1 MIPRRRHLAWIC
13 AGSIV
18 TIGAS
23 ACSSSSSAPPAP
35 ATQARHLV
43 LITIDTLRADRVGA
57 YGYARARTPRIDALA
72 SRGARFDHAYST
84 APITLTSHASLMT
97 GRYPPGHGARHNGV
111 TVDPRVPTLAT
122 ALATAGFST
131 GAFVGAFPL
140 DHRFGLNKGFGT
152 YGDHMPRSD
161 DGRLAN
167 ERPGR
172 DVAGEAVAWLEAHR
186 NDRRFLWVHFFEPHA
201 PYGDPRSG
209 RSVADRYD
217 DDVAEADV
225 QVGKIVDALGAD
237 ASSSLIVVAS
247 DHGEAFGEHGEVSHS
262 LFVYDTTLR
271 VPLIMAGPSIP
282 TRTIAGPVSLIDVVP
297 TVLKLLNVKE
307 LDADGIDLTPA
318 MNGGTVPDR
327 SLYAESF
334 APLLDFGWAPLRSI
348 RSQGVKYIDAPKPE
362 LYDVVRDPGE
372 TRDVSGSDA
381 ARVATLR
388 EQVQRYAP
396 AAANSVNADPEALA
410 RLQALGYVAGG
421 GPGSSARPFDAAQ
434 GRPFDG
440 AQGRPFD
447 GAQGRPDPK
456 DRRALA
462 ADLARIAS
470 GELNGPALEA
480 TLRQILKNDPR
491 NPQANLRLGYV
502 LLESNRCP
510 AAVLH
515 FTAAIAAHV
524 PTADAH
530 LGLAQCQVAEQRY
543 KEAQTTLLQSDS
555 VERGNPAVLAN
566 LGIVLSAM
574 GRHSEAIAPLQ
585 AALVIDPDFHEA
597 RFNLAR
603 VFARQAKW
611 EDAAREAKI
620 LLARLPKSAPQRAEV
635 ERLLKAVE

>member
-1 MIPRRRHLAWIC
+1 MMQPRRCLAWIC

-18 TIGAS
+18 AIAAA
-23 ACSSSSSAPPAP
+23 ACSDQPPAP
-35 ATQARHLV
+35 APAPQPRHLV

-72 SRGARFDHAYST
+72 SRGARFEHAYAT

-111 TVDPRVPTLAT
+111 TVDPRVPTLADTLAKAGYVT
-122 ALATAGFST
+122 A
-131 GAFVGAFPL
+131 AFVGAFPL
-140 DHRFGLNKGFGT
+140 DHRFGLSKGFAT
-152 YGDHMPRSD
+152 YGDRMPRRA
-161 DGRLAN
+161 DGGLAN

-172 DVAGEAVAWLEAHR
+172 DVVAEAVAWLDVHR
-186 NDRRFLWVHFFEPHA
+186 NERRFLWVHFFEPHA
-201 PYGDPRSG
+201 PYGNPRSG
-209 RSVADRYD
+209 RSIADRYD

-225 QVGKIVDALGAD
+225 QVGKIVDALGPD
-237 ASSSLIVVAS
+237 AATSLIVVAS

-271 VPLIMAGPSIP
+271 VPLVIAGPSIVP
-282 TRTIAGPVSLIDVVP
+282 RTIAGPVSLVDVVP
-297 TVLKLLNVKE
+297 TVMKLLDIRGV
-307 LDADGIDLTPA
+307 DADGIDLTPA
-318 MNGGTVPDR
+318 MSGETMPDR

-362 LYDVVRDPGE
+362 LYDVARDPDE
-372 TRDVSGSDA
+372 TRDVSVSDP

-388 EQVQRYAP
+388 EQVQRYTP
-396 AAANSVNADPEALA
+396 ASANRVNADPEALA

-421 GPGSSARPFDAAQ
+421 GPDPAQ
-434 GRPFDG
+434 GRPFDL
-440 AQGRPFD
+440 AQGRPF
-447 GAQGRPDPK
+447 GAAQGRPDPK

-462 ADLARIAS
+462 ADLARVTS
-470 GELNGPALEA
+470 GELSGPGLEA
-480 TLRQILKNDPR
+480 TLRRILKDDPR

-502 LLESNRCP
+502 LLESNRC
-510 AAVLH
+510 AAAMRH

-530 LGLAQCQVAEQRY
+530 LGLAQCQVAEERFN
-543 KEAQTTLLQSDS
+543 EAQSTLLQANAI
-555 VERGNPAVLAN
+555 ERANPAVLAN

-574 GRHSEAIAPLQ
+574 GRHSDAIPPLQ
-585 AALVIDPDFHEA
+585 AALSIDPDFHEA

-603 VFARQAKW
+603 VFAHQARW
-611 EDAAREAKI
+611 QDAAREAKT
-620 LLARLPKSAPQRAEV
+620 LLALLPATAPQRPEV
-635 ERLLKAVE
+635 ERLLKAVESQ

>member
-1 MIPRRRHLAWIC
+1 MSQARLYLAWVC

-23 ACSSSSSAPPAP
+23 ACSSSSPQPAPPP
-35 ATQARHLV
+35 RARHLV

-57 YGYARARTPRIDALA
+57 YGYARGRTPRIDALA
-72 SRGARFDHAYST
+72 SRGARFEQAYST

-111 TVDPRVPTLAT
+111 SIDSRVPTLAT
-122 ALATAGFST
+122 VLTTAGYAT

-152 YGDHMPRSD
+152 YGDHMPRSA
-161 DGRLAN
+161 DGRPAN

-172 DVAGEAVAWLEAHR
+172 DVSAEALAWLTAHKD
-186 NDRRFLWVHFFEPHA
+186 DRRFLWVHFFEPHA

-209 RSVADRYD
+209 RAIADRYD

-237 ASSSLIVVAS
+237 AATTLVVVAS

-271 VPLIMAGPSIP
+271 VPLVISGPSIAP
-282 TRTIAGPVSLIDVVP
+282 RTVTAPVSLVDVAP
-297 TVLKLLNVKE
+297 TILKLLDIKG
-307 LDADGIDLTPA
+307 LDTDGIDLTPA
-318 MNGGTVPDR
+318 LNGETLPER

-348 RSQGVKYIDAPKPE
+348 RSQGLKYIDAPTPE
-362 LYDVVRDPGE
+362 LYDLARDPGE
-372 TRDVSGSDA
+372 TRDLSGSDA

-388 EQVQRYAP
+388 EQVQRYTP
-396 AAANSVNADPEALA
+396 AAANSGTTDPEALA

-421 GPGSSARPFDAAQ
+421 GPGK
-434 GRPFDG
+434 GE
-440 AQGRPFD
+440 
-447 GAQGRPDPK
+447 RPDPK

-462 ADLARIAS
+462 ADLARVAS
-470 GELNGPALEA
+470 GEMTGPALEA
-480 TLRQILKNDPR
+480 ALRRILKDDPR

-502 LLESNRCP
+502 LLESDRCP
-510 AAVLH
+510 AAMPH
-515 FTAAIAAHV
+515 FTAAIAAHI
-524 PTADAH
+524 PTADAY
-530 LGLAQCQVAEQRY
+530 LGLAQCQAAEQRF
-543 KEAQTTLLQSDS
+543 KEAQATLLQADS
-555 VERGNPAVLAN
+555 IERSNPTVLAN
-566 LGIVLSAM
+566 LGLVLSAM
-574 GRHSEAIAPLQ
+574 GRNAEAIAPLQ
-585 AALVIDPDFHEA
+585 AAVAIDPDFHEA

-603 VFARQAKW
+603 VFAREARW
-611 EDAAREAKI
+611 EEAAREAKT
-620 LLARLPKSAPQRAEV
+620 LLARLPATAPQRPEV

>member
-1 MIPRRRHLAWIC
+1 MNPRARHLAWVC
-13 AGSIV
+13 AGSIA
-18 TIGAS
+18 TIYAT
-23 ACSSSSSAPPAP
+23 ACSAPSSSPPPAP
-35 ATQARHLV
+35 EARHLI

-72 SRGARFDHAYST
+72 SRGARFEQAYAT

-111 TVDPRVPTLAT
+111 TLDPGVPTLAA
-122 ALATAGFST
+122 ALTSAGFST

-152 YGDHMPRSD
+152 YGDRMPRTV
-161 DGRLAN
+161 DGRPAN

-172 DVAGEAVAWLEAHR
+172 DVTAEAVVWLAAHR
-186 NDRRFLWVHFFEPHA
+186 NERRFLWVHFFEPHA
-201 PYGDPRSG
+201 PYGNPRSG
-209 RSVADRYD
+209 RSIADRYD

-225 QVGKIVDALGAD
+225 QVGKIVDVLGAD

-271 VPLIMAGPSIP
+271 VPLIIAGPSISR
-282 TRTIAGPVSLIDVVP
+282 RTISGPVSLIDVVP
-297 TVLKLLNVKE
+297 TVLKLLDVKG

-318 MNGGTVPDR
+318 MNGATVPDR

-362 LYDVVRDPGE
+362 LYDVARDPGE
-372 TRDVSGSDA
+372 TQDVSSSDD

-388 EQVQRYAP
+388 EQVQRYTP
-396 AAANSVNADPEALA
+396 AAPNSGNADPQALA

-421 GPGSSARPFDAAQ
+421 GPSSSAN
-434 GRPFDG
+434 
-440 AQGRPFD
+440 
-447 GAQGRPDPK
+447 RPDPK

-462 ADLARIAS
+462 ADLARVAS
-470 GELNGPALEA
+470 GELNGAALET
-480 TLRQILKNDPR
+480 TLRRILKDDPR

-510 AAVLH
+510 AAEPH
-515 FTAAIAAHV
+515 FTAAIAAHI

-530 LGLAQCQVAEQRY
+530 LGLAQCQVAEQRL
-543 KEAQTTLLQSDS
+543 KEAQTTLLQANG

-574 GRHSEAIAPLQ
+574 GRHSEAVAPLH
-585 AALVIDPDFHEA
+585 AALEIDPDFHEA

-603 VFARQAKW
+603 VFAHEARWQ
-611 EDAAREAKI
+611 DAAREAKI
-620 LLARLPKSAPQRAEV
+620 LLAQLPAAAPQRSEV